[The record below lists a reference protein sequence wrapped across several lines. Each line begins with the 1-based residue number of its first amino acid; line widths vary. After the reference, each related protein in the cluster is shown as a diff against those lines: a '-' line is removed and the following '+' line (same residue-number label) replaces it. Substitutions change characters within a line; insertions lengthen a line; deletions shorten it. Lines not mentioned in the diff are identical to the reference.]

1 MFEIP
6 QKIRF
11 IMEKL
16 TLFGHKAY
24 IVGGCVRDIL
34 MNKIPADYDIATS
47 ATPKEVISIFEK
59 TVPTGLKHGTVTV
72 LIDSEPIE
80 VTTFRTETEYNDN
93 RHPENVEFVSDITQD
108 LSRRDFTINAMAYNP
123 TAGIIDCYGGK
134 ADIENKLLRC
144 VGNAEMRF
152 TEDALR
158 ILRLFRFAS
167 TLNFEIEKNTL
178 NAALKKAYLL
188 QNISRERIFAELKKA
203 CKGNNFKI
211 FSHLINCDGLK
222 FIGITEIPDFEK
234 IKKFRNCELLC
245 LYIFLGGKNIENFH
259 PSAREKKFFDD
270 FQNLSTVLLPLNKTE
285 IKKILRYYDPETVK
299 TFLIYK
305 NQSTSD
311 LQEVLN
317 SGEPYKIS
325 DLAID
330 GAELIKAGFSGKEI
344 GKILDHLL
352 EIVIS
357 QPNKNNKTDLLK
369 EIP

>member
-11 IMEKL
+11 VMEKL

-72 LIDSEPIE
+72 LIDSQPIE
-80 VTTFRTETEYNDN
+80 VTTFRTETEYTDN

-188 QNISRERIFAELKKA
+188 QNISRERIFA
-203 CKGNNFKI
+203 
-211 FSHLINCDGLK
+211 
-222 FIGITEIPDFEK
+222 
-234 IKKFRNCELLC
+234 
-245 LYIFLGGKNIENFH
+245 
-259 PSAREKKFFDD
+259 
-270 FQNLSTVLLPLNKTE
+270 
-285 IKKILRYYDPETVK
+285 
-299 TFLIYK
+299 
-305 NQSTSD
+305 
-311 LQEVLN
+311 
-317 SGEPYKIS
+317 
-325 DLAID
+325 
-330 GAELIKAGFSGKEI
+330 
-344 GKILDHLL
+344 
-352 EIVIS
+352 
-357 QPNKNNKTDLLK
+357 
-369 EIP
+369 